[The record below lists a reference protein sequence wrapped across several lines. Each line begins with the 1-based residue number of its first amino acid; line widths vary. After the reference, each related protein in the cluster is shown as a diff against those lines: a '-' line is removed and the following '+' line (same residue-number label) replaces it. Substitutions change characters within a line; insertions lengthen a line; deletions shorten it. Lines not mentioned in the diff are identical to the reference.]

1 MALQDLS
8 AELSAVMDEA
18 QEGGLFSAVCTVQE
32 RTNTVSAL
40 GQPDLSDWVD
50 IVGLVDLVAMV
61 SIHRALIPDQGAT
74 VRTAQDF
81 ETMTQIHVL
90 LNGYYPAIQQQNQLL
105 VTEGSYAGTYEI
117 MAVEADSQA
126 RMTRLAVRVWTL

>member
-1 MALQDLS
+1 M
-8 AELSAVMDEA
+8 
-18 QEGGLFSAVCTVQE
+18 FSAVCTVQE

-81 ETMTQIHVL
+81 ETMTEIHVL

-126 RMTRLAVRVWTL
+126 QMTRLAVRVWTL